1 MNGMKLLAAHLLLFA
16 FVASLPQQS
25 SVPVLKEPRHQVKF
39 ENRYV
44 RVIDASVAVGDATLF
59 HTHDIDNIPVAIS
72 GGKLQTEVVGQPGII
87 SSTVETGAV
96 SYAKGGYTHRITNV
110 GDTHVR
116 FIDAEI
122 LASPGKATNVPP
134 LENVTGKT
142 LVIDNERARVYRL
155 ILDPGQAT
163 GPHTHKLSVLSVAV
177 TKGKVAIE
185 SAKQKSQI
193 TEFQAGDFRWHTG
206 EMSHS
211 LKNIGANRFEMI
223 DIEWK

>member
-1 MNGMKLLAAHLLLFA
+1 MNGIKLLASQLLFFA
-16 FVASLPQQS
+16 FVGSLPLQS
-25 SVPVLKEPRHQVKF
+25 AVPVLKEPRHLVKF

-59 HTHDIDNIPVAIS
+59 HTHNIDNIPVAIS

-87 SSTVETGAV
+87 SSTVETGDV
-96 SYAKGGYTHRITNV
+96 SYATGGYTHRIANV

-122 LASPGKATNVPP
+122 LASPGKALHVPP
-134 LENVTGKT
+134 FDKVTGKT
-142 LVIDNERARVYRL
+142 LVLDHERARVYRL
-155 ILDPGQAT
+155 ILEPGQAT
-163 GPHTHKLSVLSVAV
+163 GLHTHQLSVLSVAV
-177 TKGKVAIE
+177 TKGRVAIE

-193 TEFQAGDFRWHTG
+193 TEFRAGDFRWHT
-206 EMSHS
+206 SDLTHS
-211 LKNIGANRFEMI
+211 IKNIGASRFEMI

>member
-1 MNGMKLLAAHLLLFA
+1 MNGIKLLASQFLLFA
-16 FVASLPQQS
+16 FVLSPPLQS
-25 SVPVLKEPRHQVKF
+25 AVPVLKEPRHLVKF

-44 RVIDASVAVGDATLF
+44 RVIDASVPVDDATLF

-87 SSTVETGAV
+87 SSTIETGAV

-122 LASPGKATNVPP
+122 LASPGQAANVPP
-134 LENVTGKT
+134 LDKATGKA
-142 LVIDNERARVYRL
+142 LVIDNERTRVYRL
-155 ILDPGQAT
+155 ILEPGQAT
-163 GPHTHKLSVLSVAV
+163 GLHTHKLSVLSVAV
-177 TKGKVAIE
+177 TTGRVAIE
-185 SAKQKSQI
+185 SAQQKSQI

-206 EMSHS
+206 EMAHS
-211 LKNIGANRFEMI
+211 IKNVGASRFEMI